1 MNDFDKR
8 FKKRSDEFD
17 RHFNRIKILSTI
29 GAIFYLLLTL
39 GIIGFVA
46 WIIITM
52 MRFIGAV

>member
-17 RHFNRIKILSTI
+17 RHLNRIRILSTI
-29 GAIFYLLLTL
+29 GAIFSTLLTL

-46 WIIITM
+46 WVIITI